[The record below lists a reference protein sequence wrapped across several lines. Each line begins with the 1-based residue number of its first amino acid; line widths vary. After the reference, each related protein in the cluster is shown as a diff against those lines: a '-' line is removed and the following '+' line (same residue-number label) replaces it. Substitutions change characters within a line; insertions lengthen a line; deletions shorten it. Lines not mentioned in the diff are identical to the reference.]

1 MACNAISH
9 CSFLFFCYPGDTSTR
24 SAAGKQTLD
33 SQLHLFLRNQE
44 DLSAEEEQARA
55 SLAQAFPEF
64 NAAWQLK
71 EDSQTWYAIASA
83 QTAVAQLDAWIA
95 HVNQKGPAE
104 LRKALSVF
112 RGLST
117 RNSGLL

>member
-1 MACNAISH
+1 MADHVHVIQHVGKAVKKVIDRC
-9 CSFLFFCYPGDTSTR
+9 TR

-71 EDSQTWYAIASA
+71 EDSRTWYAIASA

-95 HVNQKGPAE
+95 HVNQKGPA
-104 LRKALSVF
+104 
-112 RGLST
+112 GCMI
-117 RNSGLL
+117 